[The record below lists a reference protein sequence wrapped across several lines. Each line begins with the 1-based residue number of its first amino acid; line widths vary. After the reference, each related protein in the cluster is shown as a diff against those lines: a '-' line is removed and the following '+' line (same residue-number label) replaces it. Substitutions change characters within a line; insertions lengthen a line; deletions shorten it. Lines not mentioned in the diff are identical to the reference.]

1 MKDTSPVLSITMPVY
16 NVEKYLRKGIES
28 VLKQTFNDFEL
39 IIIDDGSTDTSGYIC
54 DRYMEKDSR
63 IRVVHQVNQGLV
75 SAREKAVDLARGRY
89 IAFVDPDDWIEKDF
103 FEKILNNMLKVDAD
117 IGIGG
122 YVLDYGEAGVKK
134 KFYDTDVQY
143 FSREDGLYNLFSFKK
158 YQWELWDKIY
168 KSDILKGITVDYKIT
183 CGEDLCR
190 TYQAFSR
197 ASKICLVPLYGY
209 HYVQRKGSM
218 TKKKSMQYVNTLYYA
233 MTTLDFGVKKESK
246 DIQDIYQK
254 RKFRFLL
261 LNIFD
266 SYMMDNIL
274 LTKTLEKELSKN
286 YTKVILCDY
295 PKRFKIFYMFLKM
308 PSFFK
313 SMFFCIIRK
322 VKNID

>member
-134 KFYDTDVQY
+134 NF
-143 FSREDGLYNLFSFKK
+143 
-158 YQWELWDKIY
+158 
-168 KSDILKGITVDYKIT
+168 
-183 CGEDLCR
+183 
-190 TYQAFSR
+190 
-197 ASKICLVPLYGY
+197 
-209 HYVQRKGSM
+209 M
-218 TKKKSMQYVNTLYYA
+218 
-233 MTTLDFGVKKESK
+233 
-246 DIQDIYQK
+246 IQMY
-254 RKFRFLL
+254 
-261 LNIFD
+261 NIFRAKMG
-266 SYMMDNIL
+266 YIICFHLRNI
-274 LTKTLEKELSKN
+274 SGN
-286 YTKVILCDY
+286 FGI
-295 PKRFKIFYMFLKM
+295 RFINLIY
-308 PSFFK
+308 
-313 SMFFCIIRK
+313 
-322 VKNID
+322 